1 MNFKLLL
8 CYLILIFSCSAE
20 TKHRSNIDK
29 EIDLFVD
36 IRISNEDKIKF
47 NGALISESSL
57 YSHIQNLNVSENTKA
72 RIIFDENSSFGV
84 VTKSQMLLHEQGI
97 THIKAKILTE
107 AEFLNYEKHVVHIDI
122 LNSDKILFN
131 GNLIFIDDLD
141 IALTN
146 SKKLTGVE
154 YIITP
159 SNYASFG
166 IIQDIQKLLVVNSHD
181 NIAND

>member
-1 MNFKLLL
+1 M
-8 CYLILIFSCSAE
+8 
-20 TKHRSNIDK
+20 
-29 EIDLFVD
+29 
-36 IRISNEDKIKF
+36 
-47 NGALISESSL
+47 
-57 YSHIQNLNVSENTKA
+57 
-72 RIIFDENSSFGV
+72 
-84 VTKSQMLLHEQGI
+84 
-97 THIKAKILTE
+97 
-107 AEFLNYEKHVVHIDI
+107 NYEKHVVHIDI